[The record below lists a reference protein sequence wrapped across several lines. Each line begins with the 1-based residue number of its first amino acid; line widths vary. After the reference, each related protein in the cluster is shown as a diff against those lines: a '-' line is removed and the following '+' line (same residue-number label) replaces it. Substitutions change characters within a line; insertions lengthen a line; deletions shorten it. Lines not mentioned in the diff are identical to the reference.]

1 MEREGA
7 LLKPR
12 FNIAPSQLH
21 PVIVIEDDHRVL
33 KMMKWGLVPS
43 WAKDEKIG
51 YKMINA
57 RSEGIETKPSF
68 RAAFKRHRCLVPTT
82 GFYEWKK
89 VDANTKQPYFIR
101 LKSGGPFSF
110 AGLWEVWGPDKLE
123 TFTIITTE
131 NNELI
136 EPIHTRMPVILH
148 EKDEAVWLDP
158 ELRNVDQLKELLK
171 PYPSNEM
178 EMYEVSTIV
187 NSPKNESPDCMKPK

>member
-1 MEREGA
+1 
-7 LLKPR
+7 
-12 FNIAPSQLH
+12 
-21 PVIVIEDDHRVL
+21 
-33 KMMKWGLVPS
+33 MKWGLVPS

-89 VDANTKQPYFIR
+89 VDAKMKQPYFIR
-101 LKSGGPFSF
+101 LKSGEPFAF
-110 AGLWEVWGPDKLE
+110 AGLWEVWGPDNLE

-158 ELRNVDQLKELLK
+158 ELHDADKLKELLK
-171 PYPSNEM
+171 PYPSEEM
-178 EMYEVSTIV
+178 EMYEVSTFV
-187 NSPKNESPDCMKPK
+187 NSPKNESPDCIKPI